1 MADSAE
7 QFCSSIVDHFRICLV
22 REESVV
28 VAQRHS
34 GQRLVFFEGVLE
46 EKPEGVPAGQ
56 LVAKIFDHHV
66 DPEILA
72 ATAGAMK
79 HAFDGGINCAMPVE
93 TRRGN
98 LVARFHELVYAP
110 SAVDQARNVLSGCAL
125 PEEQEHVQVPPG
137 KKKLESRVHDENF
150 CLVYVMTGLPG
161 QPFSALFER
170 TDYLRFCLGHQM
182 GLLSK
187 VLQVSIHTNTAG

>member
-1 MADSAE
+1 MADSTD
-7 QFCSSIVDHFRICLV
+7 QFSSSVIDHFRINLV

-46 EKPEGVPAGQ
+46 GKPEGAPDVQ
-56 LVAKIFDHHV
+56 LVAKIFDQHD
-66 DPEILA
+66 DPEIL
-72 ATAGAMK
+72 TAIVGAMK
-79 HAFDGGINCAMPVE
+79 HAFDRGINCAMPVE
-93 TRRGN
+93 TRRGK

-110 SAVDQARNVLSGCAL
+110 STVAETRSVQSGCAL
-125 PEEQEHVQVPPG
+125 PEEREHVQVPPS
-137 KKKLESRVHDENF
+137 KKKRLESRVQDDNF

-161 QPFSALFER
+161 QPFSALVER

-182 GLLSK
+182 GQLNK
-187 VLQVSIHTNTAG
+187 VLQVSTC